1 MKQKDS
7 KIVFFDVDGTLFN
20 EKGIITK
27 RLQETLLAV
36 QKQGHKI
43 CIASGRSKHH
53 IGPEL
58 VDAIPWNGYVLG
70 NGVYSEY
77 EGTLVDH
84 QIMEASL
91 VKEFVHYTESLPEL
105 ALIIESNE
113 GSYLTKR
120 SSKIAYKAMQKIT
133 HRDYITYEVFLKL
146 FHIVDDL
153 SQIKNINKMMYF
165 NGGQYAKQMM
175 EKYADRLEIL
185 PNSVTQ
191 RLSLDEGEIMIRG
204 ITKATGIEQ
213 IIQFAG
219 YKREDVIAFGD
230 GYNDLEMI
238 AYAGTGIAMGNA
250 IDELKKVADLVTDTN
265 RNDGVVKMLQ
275 QLKLV

>member
-1 MKQKDS
+1 MEQKDS

-20 EKGIITK
+20 EKGIVTK
-27 RLQETLLAV
+27 QLQETLLAL
-36 QKQGHKI
+36 QQRGHKI

-58 VDAIPWNGYVLG
+58 VDTIPWDGYVLG

-91 VKEFVHYTESLPEL
+91 VKEFVRDTESFPEL

-113 GSYLTKR
+113 GSYLTER

-146 FHIVDDL
+146 FHIVEDL
-153 SQIKNINKMMYF
+153 TQVININKMMYF
-165 NGGQYAKQMM
+165 NGGEYAKQMM

-191 RLSLDEGEIMIRG
+191 RLSFDEGEIMIRG
-204 ITKATGIEQ
+204 VTKATGIAQ
-213 IIQFAG
+213 IIRFAG

-238 AYAGTGIAMGNA
+238 AYAGIGIAMGNA
-250 IDELKKVADLVTDTN
+250 IDELKQEADFVTDTN
-265 RNDGVVKMLQ
+265 RNEGVVKMLK
-275 QLKLV
+275 QLELV